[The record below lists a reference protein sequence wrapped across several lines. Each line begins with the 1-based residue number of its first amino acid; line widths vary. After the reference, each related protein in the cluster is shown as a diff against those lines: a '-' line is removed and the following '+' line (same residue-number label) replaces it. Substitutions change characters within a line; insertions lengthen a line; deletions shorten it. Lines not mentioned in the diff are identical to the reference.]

1 MKGAGMARLIDIEMV
16 GTVYAGK
23 LERAGVNSI
32 EALLG
37 TAGPAPG
44 RAKLAAQLGVSE
56 KLVLEW
62 VNRADL
68 MRINGVG
75 SEYGDL
81 LENAGV
87 DSCTELATRNAENL
101 HVKLHEINSEKQ
113 LVRQEPSLAMVTRWI
128 ADAKRF
134 PKVVTH

>member
-1 MKGAGMARLIDIEMV
+1 MARLIDIESV
-16 GTVYAGK
+16 GPEYASR

-32 EALLG
+32 DSLLG
-37 TAGPAPG
+37 TAGPASG
-44 RAKLAAQLGVSE
+44 RAKLAAQLGVSDAR
-56 KLVLEW
+56 VLEW

-75 SEYGDL
+75 SEYADL

-87 DSCTELATRNAENL
+87 DSCTELATRNAANL
-101 HVKLHEINSEKQ
+101 HARLLEVNADKH
-113 LVRQEPSLAMVTRWI
+113 LVRQEPNLAMVTRWI
-128 ADAKRF
+128 ADAAGF